1 MPTSSQQQQTSSAI
15 NHNNNHNHHRATPD
29 EPPSGGD
36 AANNHDDKQNYEGFR
51 SRLDERIS
59 NLQLSKREINL
70 MRLNLSLLDFP
81 NEIPPSLLNNNSG
94 RNYGG
99 GGYDG
104 SRPPGDDLNCSNA
117 SQNNANIKLIK
128 RLANVA
134 TVKIG
139 TLQMFFFLRFRRSF
153 KESLYEKEK
162 NINRLIMYFTIWRE
176 MLLKAEF
183 VRLGGL
189 KGSRQR
195 KRDSESGFNYC
206 DTAANQVI
214 LPNVFYHHIVIQLL

>member
-29 EPPSGGD
+29 EPPTGGD

-139 TLQMFFFLRFRRSF
+139 TLQMFFFPSLSQKLQGIAVREGEEHQPAHHVLHHLARDAAQGGICKARR
-153 KESLYEKEK
+153 
-162 NINRLIMYFTIWRE
+162 
-176 MLLKAEF
+176 A
-183 VRLGGL
+183 
-189 KGSRQR
+189 
-195 KRDSESGFNYC
+195 
-206 DTAANQVI
+206 
-214 LPNVFYHHIVIQLL
+214 

>member
-139 TLQMFFFLRFRRSF
+139 TLQMFFFSFAFAEASRNRCTRRRRTS
-153 KESLYEKEK
+153 
-162 NINRLIMYFTIWRE
+162 T
-176 MLLKAEF
+176 
-183 VRLGGL
+183 
-189 KGSRQR
+189 GS
-195 KRDSESGFNYC
+195 SCTSPSGARCCSRRN
-206 DTAANQVI
+206 
-214 LPNVFYHHIVIQLL
+214 L